1 VEPNTISMVQE
12 CVDQYQVS
20 KRKDEG
26 IEISIIVPQ
35 RFKNLWMVRL
45 SELTTTPEEIEYYE
59 KD

>member
-1 VEPNTISMVQE
+1 MVQE